1 MLSKC
6 ASAQERWGGVSDII
20 DRWLKER
27 QQVLVLFCKL
37 SDSNATFE
45 EGERESTLK
54 RFCELTVDYVSA
66 GHFEVY
72 EQLLEEG
79 KAFNDKAGL
88 REAGTLFESID
99 QTTEVILDF
108 NDKYQE
114 TDDLITLM
122 ADLSTLGEAMAQRF
136 EAEDG
141 MIEVLHHAHKQETA

>member
-1 MLSKC
+1 MLSNC

-37 SDSNATFE
+37 SDGNQIFE
-45 EGERESTLK
+45 ENERETLLK
-54 RFCELTVDYVSA
+54 RLCELTVDYVSA

-79 KAFNDKAGL
+79 KAFNDREGL
-88 REAGTLFESID
+88 KEAGPLFESVD
-99 QTTEVILDF
+99 KTTEVILDF

-114 TDDLITLM
+114 TDDLSSLT
-122 ADLSTLGEAMAQRF
+122 ADLSLLGEAMALRF
-136 EAEDG
+136 EGEDG
-141 MIEVLHHAHKQETA
+141 MIEVLHYAHKQETA